1 MKQPIQNIK
10 ITKTSSTEHPV
21 MADFSELPGSPL
33 VGYGKTEEE
42 AIGNLVKNHA
52 WWFIIE
58 RE

>member
-1 MKQPIQNIK
+1 
-10 ITKTSSTEHPV
+10 